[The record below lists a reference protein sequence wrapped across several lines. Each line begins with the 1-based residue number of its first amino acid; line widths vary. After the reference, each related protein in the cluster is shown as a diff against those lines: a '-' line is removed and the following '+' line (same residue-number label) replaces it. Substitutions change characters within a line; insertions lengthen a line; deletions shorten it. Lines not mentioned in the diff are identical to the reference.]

1 MRSGYLGTGLCLAL
15 LSIVTGAERAQADTL
30 ADAARAVVEVN
41 KQAVVTIK
49 LVVENRYSM
58 EGSGSQS
65 EESTSEITGT
75 VIDPSGL
82 TVVSLFT
89 TDPTSASRNMMD
101 MGLEEMGFKIETE
114 IKRAGILAADGKEI
128 PAEVVLRDK
137 DLDLAFLR
145 PKQPPE
151 KPFAALELAQAGSLS
166 QLDPIVVISRLGRV
180 ANRTHGAVL
189 DRIEAV
195 VDKPRTFYVPMGGA
209 LNISSLGAPV
219 FTLEGDVVGILVLR
233 TIRASG
239 SGMMGMMNMMG
250 LGGGSDN
257 ALMIILPASDVLEA
271 AAQAPEHALPQPH
284 EQPDEAGSTGEAA
297 PAEVTAPEG

>member
-1 MRSGYLGTGLCLAL
+1 MRSWYLGMGLCIAL
-15 LSIVTGAERAQADTL
+15 LWLGSGADTAHADTL
-30 ADAARAVVEVN
+30 ADTAREVVDAN

-58 EGSGSQS
+58 EGRGSQS

-89 TDPTSASRNMMD
+89 TDPSSASRNMMG
-101 MGLEEMGFKIETE
+101 MGLEEMGVKIETE
-114 IKRAGILAADGKEI
+114 IKRADILAVDGKEI

-145 PKQPPE
+145 PKQLPE
-151 KPFAALELAQAGSLS
+151 NPFAPLELAQAGAVKL
-166 QLDPIVVISRLGRV
+166 LEPIVVINRLGRV

-195 VDKPRTFYVPMGGA
+195 VEKPRTFYVPMGGA
-209 LNISSLGAPV
+209 LNAGSLGAPV
-219 FTLEGDVVGILVLR
+219 FTLEGEVVGILVLR
-233 TIRASG
+233 TIRSSG
-239 SGMMGMMNMMG
+239 SDMMRMMGM
-250 LGGGSDN
+250 GGGSDN
-257 ALMIILPASDVLEA
+257 ALMILLPASDVLEA
-271 AAQAPEHALPQPH
+271 AAQAPEHALAQPQ
-284 EQPDEAGSTGEAA
+284 EQADDAESPGET
-297 PAEVTAPEG
+297 PPVEVTAPEG